1 MPGTDATNNLKTT
14 FGVKKGASKATS
26 TIQIRRPIDTRDKN
40 DYVIPLDTK
49 FPMAWAINS
58 SSNDFTKYHNLQGA
72 MSGYIKTA
80 AGGVDQTAITPVA
93 DVKKEGAMSLIGLFG
108 VFLTLAALIVF

>member
-58 SSNDFTKYHNLQGA
+58 SSNDFTKYHNL
-72 MSGYIKTA
+72 
-80 AGGVDQTAITPVA
+80 
-93 DVKKEGAMSLIGLFG
+93 
-108 VFLTLAALIVF
+108 